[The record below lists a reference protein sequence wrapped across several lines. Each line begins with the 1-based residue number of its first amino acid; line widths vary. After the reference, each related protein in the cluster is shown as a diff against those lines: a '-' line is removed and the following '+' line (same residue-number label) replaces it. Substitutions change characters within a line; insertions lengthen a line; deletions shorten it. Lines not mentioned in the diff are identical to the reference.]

1 MWNRNDLPSVLGTDF
16 FFFFSL
22 LRAEKLPSDNNI
34 GFINAANIPRQMSVA
49 DTNENTP

>member
-1 MWNRNDLPSVLGTDF
+1 MWNRNDLPSVLGTD

-34 GFINAANIPRQMSVA
+34 GCINAANIPRQISVA